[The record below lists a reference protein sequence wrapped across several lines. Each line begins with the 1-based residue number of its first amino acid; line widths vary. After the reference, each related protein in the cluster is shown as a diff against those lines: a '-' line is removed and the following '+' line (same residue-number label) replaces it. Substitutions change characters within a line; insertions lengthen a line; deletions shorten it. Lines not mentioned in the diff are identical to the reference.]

1 MVLQAIDCVVPC
13 QLSDSYCK
21 CLSGSSVENVYIL
34 LMRPIRKGVLNEKKR
49 KKKGPDSRAHIDD
62 YIVSVFMHY
71 LPYFFYI
78 SSEWF
83 ILILVK
89 CNDFDLYPDAPHGE
103 WSNIFIKHEVYLCIG
118 KTFFFSVLH
127 NATARIES
135 PICLNRIIRILLIGF
150 MLKLPYA
157 FYRANIT
164 KKSIY
169 V

>member
-1 MVLQAIDCVVPC
+1 M
-13 QLSDSYCK
+13 
-21 CLSGSSVENVYIL
+21 
-34 LMRPIRKGVLNEKKR
+34 KKER
-49 KKKGPDSRAHIDD
+49 KKSPDGRAHVDD
-62 YIVSVFMHY
+62 YIVFILVHY

-78 SSEWF
+78 CSERL

-89 CNDFDLYPDAPHGE
+89 CNDFVYVRMPLIE
-103 WSNIFIKHEVYLCIG
+103 WSNIFIKHEVYLCVG
-118 KTFFFSVLH
+118 KTFFSVLH
-127 NATARIES
+127 NAIARIES

-150 MLKLPYA
+150 MLKLLYA

>member
-1 MVLQAIDCVVPC
+1 MVERMSMITSYLFGALPAI
-13 QLSDSYCK
+13 L
-21 CLSGSSVENVYIL
+21 
-34 LMRPIRKGVLNEKKR
+34 
-49 KKKGPDSRAHIDD
+49 
-62 YIVSVFMHY
+62 
-71 LPYFFYI
+71 FYI
-78 SSEWF
+78 CSERL

-89 CNDFDLYPDAPHGE
+89 CNDSVYVRMPLIE
-103 WSNIFIKHEVYLCIG
+103 WSNIFIKHEVYLCVG
-118 KTFFFSVLH
+118 KTFFSVLH

-150 MLKLPYA
+150 MLKLLYA

>member
-1 MVLQAIDCVVPC
+1 
-13 QLSDSYCK
+13 
-21 CLSGSSVENVYIL
+21 
-34 LMRPIRKGVLNEKKR
+34 MRPIRKGVLNEKER
-49 KKKGPDSRAHIDD
+49 KKSPDGRAHVDD
-62 YIVSVFMHY
+62 YIVFILVHY

-78 SSEWF
+78 CSERL

-89 CNDFDLYPDAPHGE
+89 CNDFVYVRMPLIE
-103 WSNIFIKHEVYLCIG
+103 WSNIFIKHEVYLCVG
-118 KTFFFSVLH
+118 KTFFSVLH
-127 NATARIES
+127 NAIARIES

-150 MLKLPYA
+150 MLKLLYA